1 MINGALDFPALVKL
15 ERARCMRRGEHP
27 SGARLLKETL
37 ALLLTGFRAEGEA
50 MDCLYWS
57 VKWAGGHEDELCCYT
72 PHGDPMS
79 VRALR
84 RAIQLAKK
92 YPHYSPF

>member
-1 MINGALDFPALVKL
+1 MIDGTLSFPQLVKM
-15 ERARCMRRGEHP
+15 ERGRYMRRGEYP

-37 ALLLTGFRAEGEA
+37 ALLLGGFRHERDAVEYLRWAEDW
-50 MDCLYWS
+50 DCF
-57 VKWAGGHEDELCCYT
+57 YT

-79 VRALR
+79 VAALR
-84 RAIQLAKK
+84 RALELARK